1 MFLAQSVSRAVKEIL
16 SNLAYLS
23 FAFQHQLVNESA
35 LARFIHPRVEEKT
48 GAPVSRGAVI
58 AAVRRFTISFKPRH
72 KDLKL
77 MQFLK
82 SFKIQLRTGLSE
94 ANFMRTKKTAA
105 VLAEHSAKTQWDKVE
120 EFYVLN
126 RPNEIT
132 LITPHA
138 QLKAMLSRIPQKD
151 VLSRYDDR
159 AIITVFY
166 DPELEEKT
174 FGALYYLADIFAS
187 LGVIV
192 HVVFSTYSANS
203 FVIKE
208 KDVPFVYH
216 ALSESMREIDAL
228 HEE

>member
-58 AAVRRFTISFKPRH
+58 RH